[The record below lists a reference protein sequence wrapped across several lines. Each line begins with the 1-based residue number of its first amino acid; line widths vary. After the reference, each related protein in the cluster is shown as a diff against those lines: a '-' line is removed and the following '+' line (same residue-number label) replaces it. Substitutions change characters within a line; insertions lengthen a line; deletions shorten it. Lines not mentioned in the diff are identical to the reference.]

1 MCSKV
6 KKVSSYVTMFWGQI
20 HGHVVYNE
28 SQSAFV
34 NNERVLYV
42 LETEALKIG
51 ASKVSKGE

>member
-1 MCSKV
+1 
-6 KKVSSYVTMFWGQI
+6 MFWGLI

-42 LETEALKIG
+42 LETEALKIDV
-51 ASKVSKGE
+51 SKVSKGE